1 MMMAETAVV
10 TIPHLKPDKMGLL
23 LPDLVTHPA
32 VQAVIKEIVIM
43 TIFILLMVLMAL
55 PEHTVLPVPTELP

>member
-1 MMMAETAVV
+1 MMTAETTVV

-23 LPDLVTHPA
+23 LPALVTHPA
-32 VQAVIKEIVIM
+32 VQAVIKEIVI
-43 TIFILLMVLMAL
+43 ILMMNILMVITAL